1 MLVFSAKS
9 ATVCTTRD
17 EATRKNRRT
26 KPMSTA
32 ELIYEK
38 AQSLPATLQS
48 EALQFVAYLAS
59 RLDAASEAVKW
70 QQLMRETQ
78 AFVAARG
85 ITDGDIADEVAA
97 VRGGR

>member
-1 MLVFSAKS
+1 
-9 ATVCTTRD
+9 
-17 EATRKNRRT
+17 
-26 KPMSTA
+26 MSTA

-38 AQSLPATLQS
+38 ARSLPATLQS

-78 AFVAARG
+78 AFVAALG

-97 VRGGR
+97 VRAGR

>member
-1 MLVFSAKS
+1 
-9 ATVCTTRD
+9 
-17 EATRKNRRT
+17 
-26 KPMSTA
+26 MSTA

-38 AQSLPATLQS
+38 ARSLPATLQS

-59 RLDAASEAVKW
+59 RLDAASEAAKW
-70 QQLMRETQ
+70 KRLMGETQ

-97 VRGGR
+97 VRAGR

>member
-1 MLVFSAKS
+1 
-9 ATVCTTRD
+9 
-17 EATRKNRRT
+17 
-26 KPMSTA
+26 MSTA

-38 AQSLPATLQS
+38 ARSLPATLQS

-70 QQLMRETQ
+70 RQLMQQTQ

-85 ITDGDIADEVAA
+85 ITDRDIADEVAA
-97 VRGGR
+97 VRAGR